1 MSGPRIMTA
10 KSQNKGGRPILG
22 KEAKQRYQ
30 VMLEPRT
37 AEKLRKVGGGN
48 LSAGIAHAATLTA
61 KPPHRATIASAMPG

>member
-1 MSGPRIMTA
+1 MKP
-10 KSQNKGGRPILG
+10 NKGGRPIVG

-37 AEKLRKVGGGN
+37 AEKLRKAGAGN

-61 KPPHRATIASAMPG
+61 KPPH